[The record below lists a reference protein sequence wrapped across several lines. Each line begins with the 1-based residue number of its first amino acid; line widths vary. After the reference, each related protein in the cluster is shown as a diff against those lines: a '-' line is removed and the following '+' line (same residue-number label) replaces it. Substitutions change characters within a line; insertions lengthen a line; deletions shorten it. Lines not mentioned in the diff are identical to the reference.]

1 MKPHRYPTRYTVPV
15 GPENEYQPGSG
26 RRVLRNHL
34 GISRKSELDAAE
46 FEYLV
51 KVQARY
57 LERVITGDTR
67 FTAKLICQMH
77 RDWLDPIYPWAGK
90 YRSVEL
96 SKDGFTWPPA
106 YLISRNMDAL
116 QRGAL
121 RRHTPCRPASLDIV
135 AHRIAEVHAE
145 LMLIHPFREG
155 NGRLGR
161 WIADLMAF
169 QAGLPAPSPAF
180 RFSGRGSRQGRTQ
193 YIQAVNRGFDRDY
206 EDLAA
211 FFALAIESR
220 L

>member
-1 MKPHRYPTRYTVPV
+1 MKPHRYATRYAVPL
-15 GPENEYQPGSG
+15 GPENEYQTGSG
-26 RRVLRNHL
+26 RLVLRNHL
-34 GISRKSELDAAE
+34 GITRKSEMDAAE
-46 FEYLV
+46 YACLV
-51 KVQARY
+51 RVQARY

-77 RDWLDPIYPWAGK
+77 RDWLGPIYPWAGK

-96 SKDGFTWPPA
+96 SKDGFAWPSA
-106 YLISRNMDAL
+106 YRISHNMEAL
-116 QRGAL
+116 ERGVL

-180 RFSGRGSRQGRTQ
+180 GFSGRGSRKRSTR